1 MLVIDAVHTFE
12 FVFAIWLWMSAI
24 AFILL
29 GIFGAN
35 RESVAAADETAKSD
49 RSAPKLDL
57 VAKTEKK
64 PVSVKTPAHKAA

>member
-35 RESVAAADETAKSD
+35 RADVAKSF
-49 RSAPKLDL
+49 RSAPKLDI
-57 VAKTEKK
+57 VAKTQKK
-64 PVSVKTPAHKAA
+64 SGRTPTHKAA

>member
-1 MLVIDAVHTFE
+1 MLVFEAVHMFE

-29 GIFGAN
+29 GIFGAK
-35 RESVAAADETAKSD
+35 RADETAKSV
-49 RSAPKLDL
+49 RSAPKLDI

-64 PVSVKTPAHKAA
+64 SGRTPAHKAA